1 MAGKPPYHG
10 GCRSKEDRMM
20 QANQGPASSTQAAA
34 DAAAVNRR
42 LAELKVLDRPNS
54 EREAIDRVM
63 AEIVAHG
70 LMEIGFL
77 NSGGNSGGDFG
88 RLAAITE
95 TLASYSG
102 TVASIY
108 AVNAVFGGACLA
120 LLGNSAQKSRF
131 LPDLKAG
138 KCQVAFAL
146 TEPEAGSDSAAMKT
160 LATRAPGGFRLNGE
174 KIFTTGAAVADY
186 IFVVAR
192 NQAVEKDG
200 RQVSVFIVK
209 QNTEGLTVERLQK
222 MAANLH
228 ASCRVV
234 MQDVFVPDDMVLG
247 GLEHLDAARSGLR
260 VLGTLE
266 RFVVAASNV
275 GLARAVADRAVEFA
289 KARQQFGK
297 PIAAFQSIQHKL
309 VEMRTTVRAM
319 SLMVAH
325 AVELL
330 ESGADAT
337 EQVCMAKYYCAEQL
351 QHVVACGMRVLG
363 GRAYFEPED
372 MERYYREAPLALY
385 AGGTVEIQKHLIA
398 RCMGLPS
405 A

>member
-1 MAGKPPYHG
+1 
-10 GCRSKEDRMM
+10 M
-20 QANQGPASSTQAAA
+20 QADQGPAASTLAGAN
-34 DAAAVNRR
+34 AAAVNHR
-42 LAELKVLDRPNS
+42 LAEGKVLERPSS
-54 EREAIDRVM
+54 ERDAIDCVM
-63 AEIVAHG
+63 KEIAAHG

-77 NSGGNSGGDFG
+77 DSGRNSGGDFG

-108 AVNAVFGGACLA
+108 AVNAVFGGTCLA
-120 LLGNSAQKSRF
+120 LLGNAAQKARF
-131 LPDLKAG
+131 LPDIKAG
-138 KCQVAFAL
+138 KCQVAFAH
-146 TEPEAGSDSAAMKT
+146 TEPEAGSDAAAIKT
-160 LATRAPGGFRLNGE
+160 AAIRVPGGFRLNGE
-174 KIFTTGAAVADY
+174 KIFTTGAASADY

-192 NQAVEKDG
+192 NEAIEIKG
-200 RQVSVFIVK
+200 RQVSVFMVK
-209 QNTEGLTVERLQK
+209 RNAEGLTIERLQK
-222 MAANLH
+222 MSANLH

-234 MQDVFVPDDMVLG
+234 IQDVYLPEDMVLG
-247 GLEHLDAARSGLR
+247 GLEGMDGAGSGLR

-275 GLARAVADRAVEFA
+275 GLARAATDRAIEFA
-289 KARQQFGK
+289 KARHQFGK

-309 VEMRTTVRAM
+309 VEMRTLVRSM

-325 AVELL
+325 ASDLL

-398 RCMGLPS
+398 RCMGLP
-405 A
+405 AV

>member
-1 MAGKPPYHG
+1 
-10 GCRSKEDRMM
+10 M
-20 QANQGPASSTQAAA
+20 QADEGLAASTRAGAN
-34 DAAAVNRR
+34 AAAVNRR
-42 LAELKVLDRPNS
+42 LAECKVLECPGS
-54 EREAIDRVM
+54 ERDAIDRVM
-63 AEIVAHG
+63 TEIAAHG

-77 NSGGNSGGDFG
+77 DSGRNSGGDFG

-108 AVNAVFGGACLA
+108 AVNAVFGGTCLA
-120 LLGNSAQKSRF
+120 LLGNAAQKARF
-131 LPDLKAG
+131 LPDIKAG
-138 KCQVAFAL
+138 KCQVAFAH
-146 TEPEAGSDSAAMKT
+146 TEPEAGSDAAAIKT
-160 LATRAPGGFRLNGE
+160 AATRAPGGFRLSGE

-192 NQAVEKDG
+192 NEAIETKG
-200 RQVSVFIVK
+200 RQISVFMVK
-209 QNTEGLTVERLQK
+209 RNAEGLTVERLQK
-222 MAANLH
+222 MSENLH
-228 ASCRVV
+228 ATCRVV
-234 MQDVFVPDDMVLG
+234 IRDVYLPEDMVLG
-247 GLEHLDAARSGLR
+247 GLEGMDGAGSGLR

-275 GLARAVADRAVEFA
+275 GLARAVTDRAIEFA
-289 KARQQFGK
+289 KARHQFGK

-309 VEMRTTVRAM
+309 VEMRTLVRSM
-319 SLMVAH
+319 SLMVTH
-325 AVELL
+325 AADLL

-398 RCMGLPS
+398 RCMGLP
-405 A
+405 AA

>member
-1 MAGKPPYHG
+1 MQGDQSLAASAQAVAQAG
-10 GCRSKEDRMM
+10 
-20 QANQGPASSTQAAA
+20 
-34 DAAAVNRR
+34 AVNRR
-42 LAELKVLDRPNS
+42 LAELKVLDRSIS
-54 EREAIDRVM
+54 EREVIDLVM
-63 AEIVAHG
+63 TEIVANG

-77 NSGGNSGGDFG
+77 NSGRNSGGDFH
-88 RLAAITE
+88 RVAAITE

-102 TVASIY
+102 AVASIY
-108 AVNAVFGGACLA
+108 VVNAVFGGTCLA
-120 LLGNSAQKSRF
+120 LLGTAVQKAQF
-131 LPDLKAG
+131 LADVKAG
-138 KCQVAFAL
+138 KSQVAFAL
-146 TEPEAGSDSAAMKT
+146 TEPEAGSDASSIKT
-160 LATRAPGGFRLNGE
+160 AATRVAGGFRLNGE

-192 NQAVEKDG
+192 YEAVESQR
-200 RQVSVFIVK
+200 RQLGVFMVK
-209 QNTEGLTVERLQK
+209 RNSEGLTVEPLQK

-234 MQDVFVPDDMVLG
+234 IKDVLLSEDMVLG
-247 GLEHLDAARSGLR
+247 GIGNLDAASSGLR

-275 GLARAVADRAVEFA
+275 GLARAVTNRAVEFA
-289 KARQQFGK
+289 KGRRQFGK
-297 PIAAFQSIQHKL
+297 QIATFQSIQHKL
-309 VEMRTTVRAM
+309 VEMHTLVRAM
-319 SLMVAH
+319 SLMVGH
-325 AVELL
+325 AGGLL
-330 ESGADAT
+330 ESGSDAT

-398 RCMGLPS
+398 RCMGLPL

>member
-1 MAGKPPYHG
+1 
-10 GCRSKEDRMM
+10 M
-20 QANQGPASSTQAAA
+20 QADQRLAASIRAGA

-42 LAELKVLDRPNS
+42 LAELKVLDRPGS
-54 EREAIDRVM
+54 DREAIDLVM
-63 AEIVAHG
+63 IEIAEHG

-77 NSGGNSGGDFG
+77 DSGSNSGGDFV
-88 RLAAITE
+88 RLAAIVE

-102 TVASIY
+102 AVASIY
-108 AVNAVFGGACLA
+108 AVNAVFGGTCLA
-120 LLGNSAQKSRF
+120 LLGSSAQKARF
-131 LPDLKAG
+131 FPELKAG
-138 KCQVAFAL
+138 KCQVAFAQ
-146 TEPEAGSDSAAMKT
+146 TEPQAGSDAASLKT
-160 LATRAPGGFRLNGE
+160 TATRVPGGFRLNGE

-192 NQAVEKDG
+192 NETIGK
-200 RQVSVFIVK
+200 VSVFVVK
-209 QNTEGLTVERLQK
+209 QNAEGLTVERLQK
-222 MAANLH
+222 LAGNLH
-228 ASCRVV
+228 ASCRVM
-234 MQDVFVPDDMVLG
+234 MQDVFLPEDMVLG
-247 GLEHLDAARSGLR
+247 GLEGMDTAGSGLR

-275 GLARAVADRAVEFA
+275 GLARAVADRAAEFA
-289 KARQQFGK
+289 KTRHQFGK

-309 VEMRTTVRAM
+309 VEMRTLARAM

-325 AVELL
+325 AAELL

-351 QHVVACGMRVLG
+351 QHIVSCGMRVLG

-398 RCMGLPS
+398 RCMGLP
-405 A
+405 AA